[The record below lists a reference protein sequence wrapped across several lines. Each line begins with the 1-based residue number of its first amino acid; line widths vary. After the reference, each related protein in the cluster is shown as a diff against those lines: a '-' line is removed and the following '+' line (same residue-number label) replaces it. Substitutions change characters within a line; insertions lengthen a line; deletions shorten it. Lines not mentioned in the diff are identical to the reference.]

1 MFNYTV
7 PGEPYFNTAQNSGN
21 INLEG
26 NWPQVSGS
34 TSSPLLLYYVY
45 KRTLYVNSGGSP
57 LWTPLAQIAPNQ
69 IIQTLSQPLLGNVI
83 AQLQASPINDLACIT
98 FANMLNRGF

>member
-1 MFNYTV
+1 MFNYVV
-7 PGEPYFNTAQNSGN
+7 PGEPYFNTALNVGN

-45 KRTLYVNSGGSP
+45 KRTLYVNSGGNPLWSP
-57 LWTPLAQIAPNQ
+57 LPQIAPNQ

-83 AQLQASPINDLACIT
+83 TQLQASPINDPACIT
-98 FANMLNRGF
+98 FGNTLSRGF